1 MYLKKL
7 GTPFAYKKLAIFLK
21 DFKMTI
27 NSANP
32 YQNLALSN
40 PLQNSQALNLIKDKK
55 GSNLEENENNL
66 ENLNYIFN
74 TTSYAS
80 EFGFRIDERGFF
92 EKDLNKIANIPGS
105 YNINIKSV
113 RNIAKELTRQDAT
126 LNYNKIDLP
135 YLLNSYYSSLKS
147 VNLEFSENDNAN
159 LSRDMISKFATGF
172 STENG
177 EFLGKISRIYNN
189 QEELNSTLNKTL
201 SLNTLMLDN
210 KITNFHFDRA
220 LNNTSSN
227 EILKPYLT
235 KNAEVSKSGLLMN
248 FIYHDIKTQNDNEL
262 NFFMKP
268 ASLDLNAHTNFQKI
282 LRGEMDI
289 KDYIKQQNEQKM
301 SFDLYLYV
309 NGVDKKTASQDK
321 LSVFF
326 QQYVNYQKDMDL
338 REFANSSSIFQIYI
352 DENHSEFN
360 SLKEEYQSQN
370 KDLEKLDNAN
380 NMRSSSIENFLDR
393 RQKQAN
399 LNKIL
404 NSYLSV
410 LLLSLIHI

>member
-1 MYLKKL
+1 
-7 GTPFAYKKLAIFLK
+7 
-21 DFKMTI
+21 MTI

-80 EFGFRIDERGFF
+80 EFSFRIDEKGFF
-92 EKDLNKIANIPGS
+92 EKDLNKIANIPES

-189 QEELNSTLNKTL
+189 QEELNSALNKTL

-220 LNNTSSN
+220 LNNASSN

-410 LLLSLIHI
+410 LL

>member
-1 MYLKKL
+1 
-7 GTPFAYKKLAIFLK
+7 
-21 DFKMTI
+21 MTI

-80 EFGFRIDERGFF
+80 EFSFRIDEKGFF
-92 EKDLNKIANIPGS
+92 EKDLNKIANIPES

-189 QEELNSTLNKTL
+189 QEELNSALNKTL

-282 LRGEMDI
+282 LRGEMEI

-410 LLLSLIHI
+410 LL

>member
-80 EFGFRIDERGFF
+80 EFSFRIDEKGFF
-92 EKDLNKIANIPGS
+92 EKDLNKIANIPES

-189 QEELNSTLNKTL
+189 QEELNSALNKTL

-410 LLLSLIHI
+410 LL

>member
-1 MYLKKL
+1 
-7 GTPFAYKKLAIFLK
+7 
-21 DFKMTI
+21 MTI

-80 EFGFRIDERGFF
+80 EFSFRIDEKGFF

-410 LLLSLIHI
+410 LL

>member
-1 MYLKKL
+1 
-7 GTPFAYKKLAIFLK
+7 
-21 DFKMTI
+21 MTI

-80 EFGFRIDERGFF
+80 EFSFRIDEKGFF
-92 EKDLNKIANIPGS
+92 EKDLNKIANIPES

-189 QEELNSTLNKTL
+189 QEELNSALNKTL

-393 RQKQAN
+393 HQKQAN

-410 LLLSLIHI
+410 LL

>member
-1 MYLKKL
+1 
-7 GTPFAYKKLAIFLK
+7 
-21 DFKMTI
+21 MTI
-27 NSANP
+27 NSANL

-80 EFGFRIDERGFF
+80 EFSFRIDEKGFF
-92 EKDLNKIANIPGS
+92 EKDLNKIANIPES

-189 QEELNSTLNKTL
+189 QEELNSALNKTL

-410 LLLSLIHI
+410 LL

>member
-1 MYLKKL
+1 
-7 GTPFAYKKLAIFLK
+7 
-21 DFKMTI
+21 MTI

-55 GSNLEENENNL
+55 GSNLEENENDL

-80 EFGFRIDERGFF
+80 EFSFRIDEKGFF
-92 EKDLNKIANIPGS
+92 EKDLNKIANIPES

-189 QEELNSTLNKTL
+189 QEELNSALNKTL

-410 LLLSLIHI
+410 LL

>member
-1 MYLKKL
+1 
-7 GTPFAYKKLAIFLK
+7 
-21 DFKMTI
+21 MTI

-80 EFGFRIDERGFF
+80 EFSFRIDEKGFF
-92 EKDLNKIANIPGS
+92 EKDLNKIANIPES

-189 QEELNSTLNKTL
+189 QEELNSALNKTL
-201 SLNTLMLDN
+201 SLNTLTLDN

-393 RQKQAN
+393 RQKQA
-399 LNKIL
+399 
-404 NSYLSV
+404 
-410 LLLSLIHI
+410 

>member
-1 MYLKKL
+1 
-7 GTPFAYKKLAIFLK
+7 
-21 DFKMTI
+21 MTI

-80 EFGFRIDERGFF
+80 EFSFRIDEKGFF
-92 EKDLNKIANIPGS
+92 EKDLNKIANIPES

-113 RNIAKELTRQDAT
+113 RNIAKELTRQDTT

-189 QEELNSTLNKTL
+189 QEELNSALNKTL

-410 LLLSLIHI
+410 LL

>member
-1 MYLKKL
+1 
-7 GTPFAYKKLAIFLK
+7 
-21 DFKMTI
+21 MTI

-80 EFGFRIDERGFF
+80 EFSFRIDEKGFF
-92 EKDLNKIANIPGS
+92 EKDLNKIANIPES

-113 RNIAKELTRQDAT
+113 RNIAKELTKQDAT

-189 QEELNSTLNKTL
+189 QEELNSALNKTL

-410 LLLSLIHI
+410 LL

>member
-1 MYLKKL
+1 
-7 GTPFAYKKLAIFLK
+7 
-21 DFKMTI
+21 MTI

-55 GSNLEENENNL
+55 GSKLEENENNL

-80 EFGFRIDERGFF
+80 EFSFRIDEKGFF
-92 EKDLNKIANIPGS
+92 EKDLNKIANIPES

-189 QEELNSTLNKTL
+189 QEELNSALNKTL

-410 LLLSLIHI
+410 LL

>member
-1 MYLKKL
+1 
-7 GTPFAYKKLAIFLK
+7 
-21 DFKMTI
+21 MTI

-80 EFGFRIDERGFF
+80 EFSFRIDEKGFF
-92 EKDLNKIANIPGS
+92 EKDLNKIANIPES

-189 QEELNSTLNKTL
+189 QEELNSALNKTL

-338 REFANSSSIFQIYI
+338 REFANSSSMFQIYI

-410 LLLSLIHI
+410 LL

>member
-1 MYLKKL
+1 
-7 GTPFAYKKLAIFLK
+7 
-21 DFKMTI
+21 MTI

-74 TTSYAS
+74 TTSYVS
-80 EFGFRIDERGFF
+80 EFSFRIDEKGFF
-92 EKDLNKIANIPGS
+92 EKDLNKIANIPES

-189 QEELNSTLNKTL
+189 QEELNSALNKTL

-410 LLLSLIHI
+410 LL

>member
-1 MYLKKL
+1 
-7 GTPFAYKKLAIFLK
+7 
-21 DFKMTI
+21 MTI

-80 EFGFRIDERGFF
+80 EFSFRIDEKGFF
-92 EKDLNKIANIPGS
+92 EKDLNKIANIPES

-189 QEELNSTLNKTL
+189 QEELNSALNKTL

-380 NMRSSSIENFLDR
+380 NMRSSSIENFLDC

-410 LLLSLIHI
+410 LL

>member
-1 MYLKKL
+1 
-7 GTPFAYKKLAIFLK
+7 
-21 DFKMTI
+21 MTI

-40 PLQNSQALNLIKDKK
+40 PLQNNQALNLIKDKK

-80 EFGFRIDERGFF
+80 EFSFRIDEKGFF
-92 EKDLNKIANIPGS
+92 EKDLNKIANIPES

-189 QEELNSTLNKTL
+189 QEELNSALNKTL

-410 LLLSLIHI
+410 LL

>member
-1 MYLKKL
+1 
-7 GTPFAYKKLAIFLK
+7 
-21 DFKMTI
+21 MTI

-80 EFGFRIDERGFF
+80 EFSFRIDEKGFF
-92 EKDLNKIANIPGS
+92 EKDLNKIANIPES

-135 YLLNSYYSSLKS
+135 YLLNSYYNSLKS

-189 QEELNSTLNKTL
+189 QEELNSALNKTL

-404 NSYLSV
+404 N
-410 LLLSLIHI
+410 

>member
-380 NMRSSSIENFLDR
+380 NIRSSSIENFLDR

-410 LLLSLIHI
+410 LL

>member
-1 MYLKKL
+1 
-7 GTPFAYKKLAIFLK
+7 
-21 DFKMTI
+21 MTI

-80 EFGFRIDERGFF
+80 EFSFRIDEKGFF
-92 EKDLNKIANIPGS
+92 EKDLNKIANIPES

-189 QEELNSTLNKTL
+189 QEELNSALNKTL
-201 SLNTLMLDN
+201 SLITLMLDN

-410 LLLSLIHI
+410 LL

>member
-1 MYLKKL
+1 
-7 GTPFAYKKLAIFLK
+7 
-21 DFKMTI
+21 MTI

-80 EFGFRIDERGFF
+80 EFSFRIDEKGFF
-92 EKDLNKIANIPGS
+92 EKDLNKIANIPES

-189 QEELNSTLNKTL
+189 QEELNSALNKTL

-338 REFANSSSIFQIYI
+338 RESANSSSIFQIYI

-410 LLLSLIHI
+410 LL

>member
-1 MYLKKL
+1 
-7 GTPFAYKKLAIFLK
+7 
-21 DFKMTI
+21 MTI

-80 EFGFRIDERGFF
+80 EFSFRIDEKGFF
-92 EKDLNKIANIPGS
+92 EKDLNKIANIPES

-189 QEELNSTLNKTL
+189 QEELNSALNKTL

-352 DENHSEFN
+352 DKNHSEFN

-410 LLLSLIHI
+410 LL

>member
-1 MYLKKL
+1 
-7 GTPFAYKKLAIFLK
+7 
-21 DFKMTI
+21 MTI

-66 ENLNYIFN
+66 KNLNYIFN

-80 EFGFRIDERGFF
+80 EFSFRIDEKGFF
-92 EKDLNKIANIPGS
+92 EKDLNKIANIPES

-189 QEELNSTLNKTL
+189 QEELNSALNKTL

-410 LLLSLIHI
+410 LL

>member
-380 NMRSSSIENFLDR
+380 NMRSGSIENFLDR

-410 LLLSLIHI
+410 LL

>member
-1 MYLKKL
+1 
-7 GTPFAYKKLAIFLK
+7 
-21 DFKMTI
+21 MTI

-80 EFGFRIDERGFF
+80 EFSFRIDKKGFF
-92 EKDLNKIANIPGS
+92 EKDLNKIANIPES

-189 QEELNSTLNKTL
+189 QEELNSALNKTL

-410 LLLSLIHI
+410 LL

>member
-1 MYLKKL
+1 
-7 GTPFAYKKLAIFLK
+7 
-21 DFKMTI
+21 MTI

-80 EFGFRIDERGFF
+80 EFSFRIDEKGFF
-92 EKDLNKIANIPGS
+92 EKDLNKIANIPES

-189 QEELNSTLNKTL
+189 QEELNSALNKTL

-248 FIYHDIKTQNDNEL
+248 FIYHDIKIQNDNEL

-410 LLLSLIHI
+410 LL

>member
-1 MYLKKL
+1 
-7 GTPFAYKKLAIFLK
+7 
-21 DFKMTI
+21 
-27 NSANP
+27 P

-80 EFGFRIDERGFF
+80 EFSFRIDEKGFF
-92 EKDLNKIANIPGS
+92 EKDLNKIANIPES

-189 QEELNSTLNKTL
+189 QEELNSALNKTL

-410 LLLSLIHI
+410 LL

>member
-1 MYLKKL
+1 
-7 GTPFAYKKLAIFLK
+7 
-21 DFKMTI
+21 MTI

-80 EFGFRIDERGFF
+80 EFSFRIDEKGFF
-92 EKDLNKIANIPGS
+92 EKDLNKIANIPES

-159 LSRDMISKFATGF
+159 LSRDMISKFAIGF

-189 QEELNSTLNKTL
+189 QEELNSALNKTL

-410 LLLSLIHI
+410 LL

>member
-1 MYLKKL
+1 
-7 GTPFAYKKLAIFLK
+7 
-21 DFKMTI
+21 MTI

-80 EFGFRIDERGFF
+80 EFSFRIDEKGFF
-92 EKDLNKIANIPGS
+92 EKDLNKIANIPES

-135 YLLNSYYSSLKS
+135 YLLNSYYNSLKS

-189 QEELNSTLNKTL
+189 QEELNSALNKTL

-410 LLLSLIHI
+410 LL

>member
-1 MYLKKL
+1 
-7 GTPFAYKKLAIFLK
+7 
-21 DFKMTI
+21 MTI

-80 EFGFRIDERGFF
+80 EFSFRIDEKGFF
-92 EKDLNKIANIPGS
+92 EKDLNKIANIPES
-105 YNINIKSV
+105 YNINFKSV

-189 QEELNSTLNKTL
+189 QEELNSALNKTL

-410 LLLSLIHI
+410 LL

>member
-80 EFGFRIDERGFF
+80 EFDFRIDERGFF

-410 LLLSLIHI
+410 LL

>member
-1 MYLKKL
+1 
-7 GTPFAYKKLAIFLK
+7 
-21 DFKMTI
+21 MTI

-80 EFGFRIDERGFF
+80 EFSFRIDEKGFF
-92 EKDLNKIANIPGS
+92 EKDLNKIANIPES

-189 QEELNSTLNKTL
+189 QEELNSALNKTL

-404 NSYLSV
+404 NSYLSAEK
-410 LLLSLIHI
+410 

>member
-1 MYLKKL
+1 
-7 GTPFAYKKLAIFLK
+7 
-21 DFKMTI
+21 MTI

-80 EFGFRIDERGFF
+80 EFSFRIDEKGFF
-92 EKDLNKIANIPGS
+92 EKDLNKIANIPES

-189 QEELNSTLNKTL
+189 QEELNSALNKTL

-235 KNAEVSKSGLLMN
+235 KNTEVSKSGLLMN

-410 LLLSLIHI
+410 LL

>member
-1 MYLKKL
+1 
-7 GTPFAYKKLAIFLK
+7 
-21 DFKMTI
+21 MTI

-80 EFGFRIDERGFF
+80 EFSFRMDEKGFF
-92 EKDLNKIANIPGS
+92 EKDLNKIANIPES

-189 QEELNSTLNKTL
+189 QEELNSALNKTL

-410 LLLSLIHI
+410 LL

>member
-1 MYLKKL
+1 
-7 GTPFAYKKLAIFLK
+7 
-21 DFKMTI
+21 MTI

-80 EFGFRIDERGFF
+80 EFSFRIDEKGFF
-92 EKDLNKIANIPGS
+92 EKDLNKIANIPES

-189 QEELNSTLNKTL
+189 QEELNSALNKTL

-370 KDLEKLDNAN
+370 KDLEKLNNAN

-410 LLLSLIHI
+410 